1 MKQALAC
8 FFLSYSMTES
18 DKLLFLRNR
27 FIPLLYPLKAADTGR
42 WGKMNAQQM
51 VEHLTGFF
59 RVSTGDIRMPVVS
72 NEEHLPKLRAF
83 LQSDKPFRENTK
95 APVLPEEPL
104 PVRNA
109 GMQEALE
116 ELSNAVDA
124 FFALFENDPDL
135 TTTHPVF
142 GVLNG
147 DEWILL
153 HYKHVTHHLRQFGLI
168 TEGNT

>member
-1 MKQALAC
+1 
-8 FFLSYSMTES
+8 MTASE
-18 DKLLFLRNR
+18 KLLFLRNN
-27 FIPLLYPLKAADTGR
+27 FIPLLSPLKAADTGR

-51 VEHLTGFF
+51 VEHLTDFF

-72 NEEHLPKLRAF
+72 PEEHLPKLRAF
-83 LQSDKPFRENTK
+83 LLSDKPFRENTK
-95 APVLPEEPL
+95 APVLPEEPQ

-109 GMQEALE
+109 GMLQAVE
-116 ELSNAVDA
+116 ELNAAVQA
-124 FFALFENDPDL
+124 FFSLFENEPDHS
-135 TTTHPVF
+135 TTHPVF
-142 GVLNG
+142 GVLNA